1 MFNPLFFGSHNKADT
16 EKNTTPAECQLSTNK
31 IMYKKYMYVG
41 PMKSIHGKPRYAY
54 KLGVRKYQI
63 RLHIIFK
70 MRKQLALKKRVE
82 RSLS

>member
-1 MFNPLFFGSHNKADT
+1 
-16 EKNTTPAECQLSTNK
+16 
-31 IMYKKYMYVG
+31 MYVE
-41 PMKSIHGKPRYAY
+41 PMESIRGKPRYAY
-54 KLGVRKYQI
+54 KIGVRKYRI